1 MNDRRFDL
9 RLPVQDSVSVSW
21 MDSAGE
27 TQKAA
32 AVLADISRSGALV
45 RTPHPVKVGTTI
57 GFRYD
62 DRDFSGRVMHCVADP
77 SGYALGIEFEA
88 GCRWS
93 PRLVKVK

>member
-1 MNDRRFDL
+1 MMDRRFDL
-9 RLPVQDSVSVSW
+9 RVPVQEPVSVRW

-32 AVLADISRSGALV
+32 AVLADISRSGALM
-45 RTPHPVKVGTTI
+45 RTQHPVKVGTAL

-62 DRDFSGRVMHCVADP
+62 DQDFSGRVMHCVSEP
-77 SGYALGIEFEA
+77 SGYALGIEFDA